1 MDKLKLSGLKLVEYD
16 NSYKEIFIPYNVPS
30 LKNSKVKTSRGIF
43 ASKTVK
49 KYLTALGIQK
59 YSSSKKEVVGYAKRP
74 NLFKEIVEKQFK
86 ELIEGRDTPY
96 LIGFHFVR
104 DSKRDFDFNNATQI
118 IQDLLVAHNVIE
130 DDCCRIMIPLPYMK
144 NGKFYTIDKSNPG
157 VYITIINY

>member
-1 MDKLKLSGLKLVEYD
+1 MNQQTENLLCGTH
-16 NSYKEIFIPYNVPS
+16 NNKEIFIPFNVPS

-49 KYLTALGIQK
+49 KYLTLLGLQR

-74 NLFKEIVEKQFK
+74 NLFAQIKEPFGDLVKDAKSPF
-86 ELIEGRDTPY
+86 L
-96 LIGFHFVR
+96 LGFHFVR

-118 IQDLLVAHNVIE
+118 IQDLLVAHDFIE
-130 DDCCRIMIPLPYMK
+130 DDCCRVMIPVPYMR
-144 NGKFYTIDKSNPG
+144 NGSFYTINKENPG